1 MSSWPRAE
9 FWMSR
14 SGLSGA
20 MRTPRWIRLWWPKAQ
35 PRTQSARVGIP
46 ALVFNLLGAVGQ
58 APSSLCFRFLP
69 LQKKILKR
77 LYLPQDRWKITWF
90 DIRDKMSGSKY
101 QKVPQQGDAH
111 SLRGVV
117 RAAHLSRCEWV
128 DAMPWHGGVHPTGR
142 VVS

>member
-1 MSSWPRAE
+1 
-9 FWMSR
+9 MSR

-20 MRTPRWIRLWWPKAQ
+20 MRTPRWIRLRWPKAQ

-69 LQKKILKR
+69 LQKEVVKG

-90 DIRDKMSGSKY
+90 DIRDKMSGSRKWSPSSGTPTRSVERCV
-101 QKVPQQGDAH
+101 QRTCPGVSEWMQCPGTGACTQQDG
-111 SLRGVV
+111 L
-117 RAAHLSRCEWV
+117 
-128 DAMPWHGGVHPTGR
+128 
-142 VVS
+142 